1 MRLEEATPEEMIDTI
16 ITLGKPL
23 VTLLANM
30 DKGRCNNA
38 TAKAGV
44 DLAIDSLRISIR
56 ALRGQK

>member
-1 MRLEEATPEEMIDTI
+1 MRLQEAEPDDMIETI

-38 TAKAGV
+38 TAKAGI
-44 DLAIDSLRISIR
+44 DLAIESLRISIR
-56 ALRGQK
+56 ALRGEA